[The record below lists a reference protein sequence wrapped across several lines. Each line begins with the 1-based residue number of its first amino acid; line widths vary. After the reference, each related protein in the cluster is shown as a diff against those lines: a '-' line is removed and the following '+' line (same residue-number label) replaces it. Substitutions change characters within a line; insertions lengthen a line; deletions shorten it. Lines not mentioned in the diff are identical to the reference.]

1 MVDALYYWHWWVL
14 AVVFVIL
21 ELTVAGTFFFLWLAA
36 AAGLT
41 GLIVLVSP
49 ELDWEFHL
57 LIFAVLAVASVFLW
71 RRFRFLREAPTDQ
84 PSLNRRGTQYIG
96 RIFTLGA
103 PIVNGVG
110 TLTVADTTWKVRGPD
125 TPAGA
130 HVRVT
135 AVEGTSLMVT
145 PTDTPPEAA

>member
-1 MVDALYYWHWWVL
+1 MFETLQYWHWWVL

-36 AAGLT
+36 AAALT
-41 GLIVLVSP
+41 GVIALIAPGLSWEIHVL
-49 ELDWEFHL
+49 
-57 LIFAVLAVASVFLW
+57 IYAVLSVASVFLW
-71 RRFRFLREAPTDQ
+71 RHFRPKGETPTDQ

-96 RIFTLGA
+96 RVFTLET

-110 TLTVADTTWKVRGPD
+110 KLTVADTTWKVRGPD
-125 TPAGA
+125 TPAGM

-135 AVEGTSLMVT
+135 AVEGTSLMVM